1 MSNISNP
8 AAVLVENN
16 DDQQQQNN
24 MMIILYYCYPPSP
37 IPQTQLDI
45 HSNFHKTTCT
55 NLNLGGRIRVSEEGI
70 NGVLSGTET
79 NLRKYESELRLELI
93 DLVVSGDSTNS
104 TDILDGGD
112 TNVDANIDESMIQK
126 EVVDPTKEWL
136 DMKYCH
142 LRKEIPTDQQLFN
155 TLSVKITREVVS
167 LIEPPKQISKS
178 SRGRARCKQRRKQKR
193 REKGRLEKLLQEE
206 CNVQEINDGEDK
218 VVNGAGEVAND
229 TLHQQTK
236 RAQDVHQSKPLDY
249 APNSLLLPNH
259 QEVGTAIS
267 IKDWEKTTPAVH
279 LSPQQWNEKL
289 LQLSQEK
296 KNNDEHAN
304 KPDNEPS
311 EHDDTRQQ
319 QEQQNQTIP
328 KDAILLDTRNMY
340 ETKIGHFAVP
350 NLETFFP
357 NTRKFSSLPQALN
370 TKEAAEALA
379 GKEVYMYCT
388 GKYK

>member
-1 MSNISNP
+1 MSTNP
-8 AAVLVENN
+8 AAASAEN
-16 DDQQQQNN
+16 DDHQQNN

-37 IPQTQLDI
+37 IPQTQLDT
-45 HSNFHKTTCT
+45 HTNFHKTSCT

-93 DLVVSGDSTNS
+93 KLVGDDTTTNS
-104 TDILDGGD
+104 TNIH
-112 TNVDANIDESMIQK
+112 NVETNIDENINESIIQT

-142 LRKEIPTDQQLFN
+142 LRKEIPTSQQLFN
-155 TLSVKITREVVS
+155 TLNVKITREVVS

-178 SRGRARCKQRRKQKR
+178 RGRARCKQRRKQKR
-193 REKGRLEKLLQEE
+193 REKERLEKLLQEE
-206 CNVQEINDGEDK
+206 CIVQVINDGEDK
-218 VVNGAGEVAND
+218 VVNGDHEVAND
-229 TLHQQTK
+229 TSIQQQTES
-236 RAQDVHQSKPLDY
+236 AQDLHQSKPSDGVSVSK
-249 APNSLLLPNH
+249 PSLPNQ

-296 KNNDEHAN
+296 NINDEQADDN
-304 KPDNEPS
+304 PNNEPS
-311 EHDDTRQQ
+311 EHDTTQQ
-319 QEQQNQTIP
+319 QEQQEPMTIP

-340 ETKIGHFAVP
+340 ETKVGHFAVP
-350 NLETFFP
+350 TLETFFP

-388 GKYK
+388 GK

>member
-1 MSNISNP
+1 MPNHTT
-8 AAVLVENN
+8 AASEVEN
-16 DDQQQQNN
+16 DYHQQNN

-37 IPQTQLDI
+37 IPQTQLVQ
-45 HSNFHKTTCT
+45 HSNFHKTSCT
-55 NLNLGGRIRVSEEGI
+55 ALNLGGRIRVSEEGI

-79 NLRKYESELRLELI
+79 NLRKYEVQLRLELI
-93 DLVVSGDSTNS
+93 NLVGGDTITNS
-104 TDILDGGD
+104 TNIH
-112 TNVDANIDESMIQK
+112 NVDANIIDESIIQT
-126 EVVDPTKEWL
+126 EVDPTTEWL

-142 LRKEIPTDQQLFN
+142 LRKDVPTNKQLFDS
-155 TLSVKITREVVS
+155 LSVKITREVVS

-193 REKGRLEKLLQEE
+193 REKERLEKLLQEE
-206 CNVQEINDGEDK
+206 CNVQENVKNDDGEDK
-218 VVNGAGEVAND
+218 VEHEAAND
-229 TLHQQTK
+229 TSIQQQTK
-236 RAQDVHQSKPLDY
+236 SAQDVHQSKPSDNV
-249 APNSLLLPNH
+249 PVSKPSLPNH
-259 QEVGTAIS
+259 KEVGTAIS

-296 KNNDEHAN
+296 KNDNEQAD
-304 KPDNEPS
+304 KPDNISS
-311 EHDDTRQQ
+311 EHDDTI
-319 QEQQNQTIP
+319 QEQEHTAIP

-350 NLETFFP
+350 TLETFFP

-388 GKYK
+388 GKYR

>member
-1 MSNISNP
+1 
-8 AAVLVENN
+8 
-16 DDQQQQNN
+16 

-37 IPQTQLDI
+37 IPHSQLDT
-45 HSNFHKTTCT
+45 HTNFHKTSCT

-70 NGVLSGTET
+70 NGVLSGSET
-79 NLRKYESELRLELI
+79 NLRKYESQLRLELI
-93 DLVVSGDSTNS
+93 QLVGGDTTNS
-104 TDILDGGD
+104 TDTHNGD
-112 TNVDANIDESMIQK
+112 TNIDESITQT
-126 EVVDPTKEWL
+126 EVVVDPTKEWL

-142 LRKEIPTDQQLFN
+142 LRKEIPTDQQLFDS
-155 TLSVKITREVVS
+155 LSVKITREVVS
-167 LIEPPKQISKS
+167 LIEPPKQVGKS

-193 REKGRLEKLLQEE
+193 REKERLEKLLQEE
-206 CNVQEINDGEDK
+206 CIVHEIIKNDNEDK
-218 VVNGAGEVAND
+218 VLND
-229 TLHQQTK
+229 TSIQLQTESS
-236 RAQDVHQSKPLDY
+236 QDVHQSKPPDV
-249 APNSLLLPNH
+249 PNSKPLSNH

-289 LQLSQEK
+289 LQLSQE
-296 KNNDEHAN
+296 NNNNEQTD
-304 KPDNEPS
+304 KPDNKLS
-311 EHDDTRQQ
+311 EHDDTT
-319 QEQQNQTIP
+319 QEQEHITIP

-388 GKYK
+388 GKYR

>member
-1 MSNISNP
+1 MSNHTI
-8 AAVLVENN
+8 VENGGD

-37 IPQTQLDI
+37 IPQTQLEQ
-45 HSNFHKTTCT
+45 HSNFQKTICT

-79 NLRKYESELRLELI
+79 NLRKYEVQLRLELI
-93 DLVVSGDSTNS
+93 KLVGDDSTTNS
-104 TDILDGGD
+104 TNIHDGE
-112 TNVDANIDESMIQK
+112 TNVDVNIDESIQTK
-126 EVVDPTKEWL
+126 VEVDPTKEWL

-142 LRKEIPTDQQLFN
+142 LRKEIPTSQQLFN
-155 TLSVKITREVVS
+155 TLNVKITREVVS

-193 REKGRLEKLLQEE
+193 REKERLEKLLQEE
-206 CNVQEINDGEDK
+206 CIVQEIVMNHGEEK
-218 VVNGAGEVAND
+218 VVCDSTRTAND
-229 TLHQQTK
+229 TANDTSIQQQTEN
-236 RAQDVHQSKPLDY
+236 AQDVHQSKASDS
-249 APNSLLLPNH
+249 APSLPNQ

-296 KNNDEHAN
+296 NINDKQAD
-304 KPDNEPS
+304 KPGNESS
-311 EHDDTRQQ
+311 EHDDTIQQ

-388 GKYK
+388 GK

>member
-1 MSNISNP
+1 MSTNP
-8 AAVLVENN
+8 AAASAENDN
-16 DDQQQQNN
+16 DQQNN

-37 IPQTQLDI
+37 IPQTQLEQ
-45 HSNFHKTTCT
+45 HSNFHKTSCT
-55 NLNLGGRIRVSEEGI
+55 ALNLGGRIRVSEEGI

-93 DLVVSGDSTNS
+93 NLVGGDTTTNS
-104 TDILDGGD
+104 TDTHDVE
-112 TNVDANIDESMIQK
+112 TNIDENINESIQT
-126 EVVDPTKEWL
+126 EVDPTKEWL

-142 LRKEIPTDQQLFN
+142 LRKEIPTDQQLFDS
-155 TLSVKITREVVS
+155 LSVKITREVVS

-178 SRGRARCKQRRKQKR
+178 RGRARCKQRRKQKR
-193 REKGRLEKLLQEE
+193 REKERLEKLLQEE
-206 CNVQEINDGEDK
+206 CIVQVINDGEDK
-218 VVNGAGEVAND
+218 AVNGDHEVAND
-229 TLHQQTK
+229 TSIQQQTK
-236 RAQDVHQSKPLDY
+236 SAQDVHQSKPSDNVPVSTPL
-249 APNSLLLPNH
+249 SNH

-296 KNNDEHAN
+296 NINDEQADDN
-304 KPDNEPS
+304 PNNEPS
-311 EHDDTRQQ
+311 EHGTTQQ

-340 ETKIGHFAVP
+340 ETKVGHFAVP

-388 GKYK
+388 GK